1 MNKTTAAIRPP
12 CASPEYYG
20 PAIVPDVLAKLSP
33 TWTPST
39 PLTSFGIHLANTEA
53 GRQSAAKLVNKM
65 YHWRG
70 YGDQHM
76 LEAHPHHVTLAAAEP
91 EQMLGTVTLRT
102 DSAEGMLADATFK
115 EVIDVYRRAGARVCE
130 VTKLAIDPLA
140 HPKLALASLFHIVY
154 LYARKVHLCTDVFI
168 EVNPRHKRFYEQM
181 LGFEA
186 AAGVRNNERVNAP
199 AHLLRISLEYMGA
212 QIRKMGGTG
221 AASDGEAR
229 RSLYPYFF
237 SSSAEPGIMSKLA
250 SLGGLGALGEPPP
263 VGPYGLRWPMLIA
276 A

>member
-1 MNKTTAAIRPP
+1 MNKTAVAIRPP
-12 CASPEYYG
+12 CTSPEYYG
-20 PAIVPDVLAKLSP
+20 PAIVPDVLAKLPPNWKTSG
-33 TWTPST
+33 

-53 GRQSAAKLVNKM
+53 GRQSAAMLVNKM
-65 YHWRG
+65 YSWRG
-70 YGDQHM
+70 YGDQHA

-102 DSAEGMLADATFK
+102 DSADGMLADATFK
-115 EVIDVYRRAGARVCE
+115 EVIDTYRRAGARVCE

-154 LYARKVHLCTDVFI
+154 LYARKVHQCTDVFI

-186 AAGVRNNERVNAP
+186 AAGVRNNARVNAP

-221 AASDGEAR
+221 VATDQQAR

-237 SSSAEPGIMSKLA
+237 SSSAEPGILTMLA
-250 SLGGLGALGEPPP
+250 SVATLGEIPP
-263 VGPYGLRWPMLIA
+263 VGPYGLPWPILIA